1 MLYRTFTK
9 GLVFHDFDGGLG
21 HLLLTYISIKKS
33 LQNLHLRLLTE
44 DPKLRYNNT
53 NPQPIMRGCAFAS
66 FCGFRRF
73 HNECLIF
80 SNEIF

>member
-1 MLYRTFTK
+1 MCVCVGGGLYRTFTK

-33 LQNLHLRLLTE
+33 LQNLHLRLLTK

-53 NPQPIMRGCAFAS
+53 NPQPLCEGVHLQVFVV
-66 FCGFRRF
+66 FEDFTT
-73 HNECLIF
+73 NV
-80 SNEIF
+80 